1 MTETKSS
8 RDQLKEWVGQLAPE
22 HRRELLEILAEDEQ
36 LARESRYELAVD
48 QLRRMASERGAAWDA
63 MNPAQQEEFLER
75 LLREDLGATN
85 IGPPPQAV
93 SLPAPCPA
101 CGRDMTPSDLYRIF
115 FSHRQPT
122 GQRMAACLVLFGGEK
137 PETKFPIQPHGET
150 VIGRLDPHR
159 GIRPDID
166 LSQYDI
172 AARVSRRHARIIAR
186 DDQFFIEDLGSSNG
200 TVINGRVRLTPQS
213 LVQLSPGDTIR
224 IGQTVLKFTTR

>member
-36 LARESRYELAVD
+36 LARESRYDLAVE
-48 QLRRMASERGAAWDA
+48 QLRRLSADRGLRWET
-63 MNPAQQEEFLER
+63 MNAVEQEAFLEQ

-85 IGPPPQAV
+85 VGPPANGL
-93 SLPAPCPA
+93 SAPAPCPG
-101 CGRDMTPSDLYRIF
+101 CGRDLTPSDLYRII
-115 FSHRQPT
+115 FSHRSPT
-122 GQRMAACLVLFGGEK
+122 SHRVAACLVIFGGER
-137 PETKFPIQPHGET
+137 PEAQFPIQEQGET

-159 GIRPDID
+159 GIRPDVD
-166 LSQYDI
+166 LSQFDI

-200 TVINGRVRLTPQS
+200 TVVNGRVRLTPQS
-213 LVQLSPGDTIR
+213 MVQLNPGDTIR